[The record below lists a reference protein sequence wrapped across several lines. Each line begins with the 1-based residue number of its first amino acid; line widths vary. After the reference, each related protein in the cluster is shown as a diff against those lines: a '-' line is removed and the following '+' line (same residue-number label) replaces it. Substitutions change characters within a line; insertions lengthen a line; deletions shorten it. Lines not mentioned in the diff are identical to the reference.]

1 MAMPLRYNLI
11 EISLSSYY
19 VAIHRRVKIKSYRNL
34 LPEHS
39 KPSNKSL
46 NFDNA
51 LQGELVHRFPSR
63 AVSPI
68 TLAALGN
75 LMLASGLSSAQSLA
89 SPSVPQPTLNPVV
102 ITGTRIDQSSFS
114 LPMSIDV
121 VESGVIR
128 DGRPLINLSEALTRV
143 PGLVIQNRQNYAQ
156 DLQISIRGFGAR
168 STFGIRGIRMVVD
181 DIPATMPDGQGQAAT
196 MNLGSI
202 SRIEV
207 LRGPFAAI
215 HGNASGGVIQAFTED
230 GPAGTVLTGSL
241 LGGSYGTSRGEIKLG
256 GILGGSP
263 GMETPG
269 PFNYMIDLSR
279 FETNG
284 YRDHSAATRYQAN
297 AKLTYRF
304 NHDATLTLVTN
315 ELHQGDTQDP
325 LGLTRAQ
332 ASTNPRQ
339 ADVTATTFNT
349 RKSIDNTQ
357 GGLVYE
363 HKFSAA
369 TTVKLIG
376 YSGTREILQ
385 FLALPRGA
393 QIPLTNSGGVVD
405 LDRQFGGLGLRWTHR
420 SSGPRPLAIAAG
432 IDYEG
437 SKERRK
443 GFENFSGAA
452 LGVRGN
458 LRRDENDI
466 VTSFSQYAQ
475 AEWQFTPAWSL
486 SAGVRNTKVKF
497 TSRDFFIGP
506 GNPDDSG
513 GVTFSA
519 VNPVLGLLYKA
530 TPAFNLY
537 ASAGQGFETP
547 TFSELG
553 YRPDGGSGLNFLLRS
568 SRSNNIEAGLK
579 WLASNNTRLNLAFF
593 ETRVT
598 GEILPATNAGGR
610 ATFQNASDTRR
621 RGVELSADSRFG
633 PDLAAYVS
641 YTYLDAIFQ
650 DSYTYRPTA
659 APTTVTVA
667 AGNFVPGVPRNTAYA
682 ELTWRRGQPGFSAAV
697 EAIYRDRIFAN
708 DTNTEAASQ
717 YAIANIR
724 IAYAHQFRGWKFSEF
739 MRVDNVTET
748 KYIGS
753 VIVNESNRRFYEPSP
768 GRNYMVG
775 VSANYTF

>member
-1 MAMPLRYNLI
+1 MSRHIRGI
-11 EISLSSYY
+11 EIKHHLNPVRGEMKSPHMSLIPGN
-19 VAIHRRVKIKSYRNL
+19 AARREFIRDF
-34 LPEHS
+34 
-39 KPSNKSL
+39 SNC
-46 NFDNA
+46 
-51 LQGELVHRFPSR
+51 RR
-63 AVSPI
+63 VSPI

-75 LMLASGLSSAQSLA
+75 LMLASGLSSAQSTA
-89 SPSVPQPTLNPVV
+89 ESDIPRPTLNPVV

-121 VESGVIR
+121 VESTVIR
-128 DGRPLINLSEALTRV
+128 DGRPLVNLSEALSRV

-156 DLQISIRGFGAR
+156 DLQISSRGFGAR

-196 MNLGSI
+196 INLGSVK
-202 SRIEV
+202 RIEV

-230 GPAGTVLTGSL
+230 GPRGTMMTGSL

-256 GILGGSP
+256 GTLGGS
-263 GMETPG
+263 GSLGDQAGAGTQG
-269 PFNYMIDLSR
+269 PFNYVVDISR
-279 FETNG
+279 FQTNG

-304 NHDATLTLVTN
+304 NQDATLTLVAN

-332 ASTNPRQ
+332 VKADPHQ
-339 ADVTATTFNT
+339 ADVTATRFNT

-357 GGLVYE
+357 GGVVYE
-363 HKFSAA
+363 YRFSAA
-369 TTVKLIG
+369 NTVKLIG
-376 YSGTREILQ
+376 YTGTRNILQ
-385 FLALPRGA
+385 FLAVPQGA

-405 LDRQFGGLGLRWTHR
+405 LDRQFGGLGLRWMHR
-420 SSGPRPLAIAAG
+420 GSGPRPLTITGG
-432 IDYEG
+432 IDYET

-443 GFENFSGAA
+443 GYENFSGAA

-458 LRRDENDI
+458 LRRNENDT

-475 AEWQFTPAWSL
+475 AEWQFVPAWSL
-486 SAGVRNTKVKF
+486 SAGVRNTEVKF
-497 TSRDFFIGP
+497 NSRDFFIGP

-513 GVTFSA
+513 GVTFHA
-519 VNPVLGLLYKA
+519 VNPVVGVLYKA
-530 TPAFNLY
+530 TPALNLY

-547 TFSELG
+547 TFAELS
-553 YRPDGGSGLNFLLRS
+553 YRPDGASGINFALRP
-568 SRSNNIEAGLK
+568 SRSNNIEAGVK
-579 WLASNNTRLNLAFF
+579 WLASNNTRVNLAFF
-593 ETRVT
+593 ETFVT
-598 GEILPATNAGGR
+598 GEVLPATNSGGR

-633 PDLAAYVS
+633 PDLTAYVS
-641 YTYLDAIFQ
+641 YTYLNATFQ
-650 DSYTYRPTA
+650 DAYTYRPTA
-659 APTTVTVA
+659 APATVTVA

-682 ELTWRRGQPGFSAAV
+682 ELTWRRGLPGLSAAV
-697 EAIYRDRIFAN
+697 EAVYRDRLFAN

-717 YAIANIR
+717 YAIANMR
-724 IAYAHQFRGWKFSEF
+724 IAYSHQFGGWKFSEF
-739 MRVDNVTET
+739 VRVDNVTNT

-753 VIVNESNRRFYEPSP
+753 VIVNESNNRFYEPAP

-775 VSANYTF
+775 INASYTF